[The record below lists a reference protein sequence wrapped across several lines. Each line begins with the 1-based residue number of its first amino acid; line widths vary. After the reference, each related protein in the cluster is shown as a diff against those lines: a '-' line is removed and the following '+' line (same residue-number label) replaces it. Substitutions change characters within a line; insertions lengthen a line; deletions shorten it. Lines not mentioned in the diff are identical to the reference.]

1 MKIIVSLSI
10 LICVSFFNYYLW
22 YKLKIIKK
30 FYNYKTDL
38 KTVLASMSNLDTN
51 TLDKLSLSGLAF
63 LFSILV
69 LLLPF
74 ILGYLLIL
82 KIYSNNLITLILTT
96 LTFLPL
102 TKKSFK

>member
-1 MKIIVSLSI
+1 MKIIVSLTI
-10 LICVSFFNYYLW
+10 LISVSFFNYYLW

-38 KTVLASMSNLDTN
+38 KKVLASISNLDTN
-51 TLDKLSLSGLAF
+51 TLDKLSLSGLVF
-63 LFSILV
+63 VFSILFF
-69 LLLPF
+69 LLPL

-82 KIYSNNLITLILTT
+82 KIYSNNLITLILTS

-102 TKKSFK
+102 TQKSFK